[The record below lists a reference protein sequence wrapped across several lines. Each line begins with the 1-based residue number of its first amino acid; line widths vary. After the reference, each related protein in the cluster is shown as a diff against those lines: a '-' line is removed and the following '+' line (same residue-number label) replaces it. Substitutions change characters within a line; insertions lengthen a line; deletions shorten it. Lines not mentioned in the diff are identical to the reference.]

1 MIVSRMLGENL
12 WSARQIGGTN
22 ETNQWTLDYC
32 YYTIQTSPRLV
43 SATISACAAGIG
55 IFDCSLCALN
65 HSALQHVNEAIHRRV
80 TCAAPSCFGRESP
93 WVVPARAKRVS
104 RTFDAPPGGFSFL
117 LSAVFSAAFL
127 PSFRTLLLYLSIAS
141 RFRGAAIFR
150 ENSRHA
156 PPLPRR
162 IFSCSLAFPGK
173 PLPLYL
179 SYKFSRDIRETECA
193 VTTGKR
199 RESVF

>member
-1 MIVSRMLGENL
+1 MNVGLLLLYNP
-12 WSARQIGGTN
+12 
-22 ETNQWTLDYC
+22 DY
-32 YYTIQTSPRLV
+32 PRLV

-127 PSFRTLLLYLSIAS
+127 PSFRALSLSFYRLPVSRGSNFSGKFATRATAS
-141 RFRGAAIFR
+141 PKNFLVFTGVPRKTAPLIFVVQ
-150 ENSRHA
+150 
-156 PPLPRR
+156 
-162 IFSCSLAFPGK
+162 IFSGHP
-173 PLPLYL
+173 
-179 SYKFSRDIRETECA
+179 
-193 VTTGKR
+193 
-199 RESVF
+199 